1 MANRFDL
8 PDIALFEKSPESIV
22 SEMLQHINDK
32 TGQEFQRADPRRK
45 LIESLAVFISFERNR
60 AEHALKQ
67 MLLAYASDDM
77 LDLKGDELDTS
88 RLEEKAAT
96 TVIGFNLE
104 TARGVALPIPQGT
117 RVKIA
122 DVYFQTTK
130 IAVVP
135 IDTNY
140 IELPVTC
147 TEVGEIGNDYLPGE
161 TVTLVDPL
169 PYVKSVVNT
178 VVSSGGAE
186 IEEDDPYAERIRLAP
201 EKFSVAGP
209 DLAYK
214 YYALTS
220 SQDIVDVEVDSPS
233 PGVTRIVALLK
244 NGEIPTQQHLD
255 KILAICSAE
264 NIRPLTDNVIATIP
278 DVQNFDLEVQYW
290 LPNSKAT
297 VADELM
303 QKIDTEYQT
312 YLVWQRSKLGRDV
325 NPSEVVK
332 RLKSTE
338 SEKLAER
345 VEVIGVNYT
354 EIEKTKIAVANEPKL
369 TFMGFIDD

>member
-1 MANRFDL
+1 MTNRFNL
-8 PDIALFEKSPESIV
+8 PDITFFDKSPESIV

-32 TGQEFQRADPRRK
+32 TGLEFQRADPRRK
-45 LIESLAVFISFERNR
+45 IVESQAVFVSFERNR

-67 MLLAYASDDM
+67 MLLAYATDDM

-88 RLEEKAAT
+88 RLDEKAAT
-96 TVIGFNLE
+96 TIIGFNLE
-104 TARGVALPIPQGT
+104 ATRGVALPIPQGT
-117 RVKIA
+117 RIKIA
-122 DVYFQTTK
+122 EAYFQTTK
-130 IAVVP
+130 VEVVP

-140 IELPVTC
+140 IELPMTC
-147 TEVGEIGNDYLPGE
+147 TETGEIGNDYLPGE

-178 VVSSGGAE
+178 VVSSGGVE
-186 IEEDDPYAERIRLAP
+186 IEDDDPYAERIRLAP

-209 DLAYK
+209 ELAYK

-220 SQDIVDVEVDSPS
+220 SQDIADVEVDSPS

-255 KILAICSAE
+255 EILAICSPGDV
-264 NIRPLTDNVIATIP
+264 RPLTDNVIATIP
-278 DVQNFDLEVQYW
+278 DVLNFSIEVQYW

-297 VADELM
+297 VADGLM
-303 QKIDTEYQT
+303 QKIEAEYQD

-325 NPSEVVK
+325 NPSEIVN
-332 RLKSTE
+332 RLKSTQT
-338 SEKLAER
+338 EKLAER
-345 VEVIGVNYT
+345 VEVIGVSYT
-354 EIEKTKIAVANEPKL
+354 EIEKTKIAVVDEHKL

>member
-1 MANRFDL
+1 MTNRFNL
-8 PDIALFEKSPESIV
+8 PDITFFDKSPDTIV

-32 TGQEFQRADPRRK
+32 TGLEFQRSDPRRK
-45 LIESLAVFISFERNR
+45 FVESLATFVSFERNR

-67 MLLAYASDDM
+67 NLLAYATDDM
-77 LDLKGDELDTS
+77 LDLKGDELDTP
-88 RLEEKAAT
+88 RLIDKAAT
-96 TVIGFNLE
+96 TIIGFNLE

-122 DVYFQTTK
+122 EVYFQTTK

-135 IDTNY
+135 IDVSY
-140 IELPVTC
+140 IELPMTC
-147 TEVGEIGNDYLPGE
+147 TETGEIGNDYLPGE

-178 VVSSGGAE
+178 VVSAGGAE
-186 IEEDDPYAERIRLAP
+186 MEEDDPYAERIRLAP

-214 YYALTS
+214 YFALTS
-220 SQDIVDVEVDSPS
+220 SQDIADVEVDSPA

-255 KILAICSAE
+255 EILAICSAE
-264 NIRPLTDNVIATIP
+264 SVRPLTDNVIATIP
-278 DVQNFDLEVQYW
+278 EVQNFNLEVQYW

-303 QKIDTEYQT
+303 QKIDAEYQT

-332 RLKSTE
+332 RLKITE

-345 VEVIGVNYT
+345 VEVIGVSYT
-354 EIEKTKIAVANEPKL
+354 EIDKTKIAVAEDPKL